1 MRIESEKW
9 MRLVRDG
16 AAQIGLKVTRQQA
29 QLFSRHAQ
37 LLMQWNRR
45 INLTAITDPAAI
57 AVKHVLDAIAPINQI
72 PAHGHLLDIGT
83 GAGFPGIPLKIMR
96 PRQPMTL
103 IDSVRKK
110 INFVKYVVRD
120 LSLQHIVALHARA
133 EALSTQLP
141 KDDKFDIIVCRALTD
156 LESAVRL
163 AAPLLAPDGLI
174 ILYQGS
180 RNNAHSTDSSDR
192 LFRFDDVT
200 YLWNT
205 ITYRLPIKDMARQV
219 AILKPEQSSRHA
231 TLSRL
236 GRRETF

>member
-16 AAQIGLKVTRQQA
+16 AAQMGLKVNRQQA
-29 QLFSRHAQ
+29 RLFSRHAR
-37 LLMQWNRR
+37 LLMQWNRKV
-45 INLTAITDPAAI
+45 NLTAITEPVDI
-57 AVKHVLDAIAPINQI
+57 AVKHFLDAIAPMKYI

-96 PRQPMTL
+96 PRQYMTL

-110 INFVKYVVRD
+110 INFVKYVIRD
-120 LSLQHIVALHARA
+120 LSLQHIEALHTRA

-141 KDDKFDIIVCRALTD
+141 KDDKFDVIVCRALTD

-163 AAPLLAPDGLI
+163 AAPLLAPNGQI

-180 RNNAHSTDSSDR
+180 RNNAHSTDPGG
-192 LFRFDDVT
+192 LHYYIDDVT
-200 YLWNT
+200 YLQDT
-205 ITYRLPIKDMARQV
+205 ISYRLPIKDMARQLT
-219 AILKPEQSSRHA
+219 ILEPER
-231 TLSRL
+231 
-236 GRRETF
+236 

>member
-16 AAQIGLKVTRQQA
+16 AAQMGLEVNRQQA
-29 QLFSRHAQ
+29 LLFSRHAR
-37 LLMQWNRR
+37 LLMQWNRK
-45 INLTAITDPAAI
+45 INLTAITDPVDI
-57 AVKHVLDAIAPINQI
+57 AVKHFLDALAPMKYI

-110 INFVKYVVRD
+110 INFVKCAIRE
-120 LSLQHIVALHARA
+120 LSLQRIVALHTRA

-141 KDDKFDIIVCRALTD
+141 KDDGFDIIVCRALTD
-156 LESAVRL
+156 LELAVRL
-163 AAPLLAPDGLI
+163 AAQLLAHNGQI

-180 RNNAHSTDSSDR
+180 RNSAHSTDPGCLR
-192 LFRFDDVT
+192 CHIDDVT
-200 YLWNT
+200 YLQDT
-205 ITYRLPIKDMARQV
+205 ISYRLPIKDMARQV
-219 AILKPEQSSRHA
+219 TILKPER
-231 TLSRL
+231 
-236 GRRETF
+236 